1 MRSEFWLGISAFLS
15 LIYITVSIVLSIKD
29 GYSNPKRDYGI
40 PGSMTTQ
47 IFTSIG
53 AVASLCFTCNTG
65 MLPEIQ
71 ATVRRPYVKN
81 IQKALFLQF
90 TAGVVP
96 YYTLTFVGY
105 WAYGSSTSSY
115 LLNNVHGSKWVKTLA
130 NAAAFLQTVITLHI
144 FASPAYECLDTKFGR
159 KNESIYSVRNWSVRL
174 VGRGAYL
181 GFSTFV
187 AALLPFLGDFMNL
200 TGAVSLIPLTFV
212 LANHM
217 YIKVKGSDLSA
228 LQRSWHWANVW
239 VFSFLAAGASVSAF
253 HQIAVDSKTYHVFAD
268 L

>member
-1 MRSEFWLGISAFLS
+1 M
-15 LIYITVSIVLSIKD
+15 
-29 GYSNPKRDYGI
+29 
-40 PGSMTTQ
+40 
-47 IFTSIG
+47 
-53 AVASLCFTCNTG
+53 
-65 MLPEIQ
+65 
-71 ATVRRPYVKN
+71 
-81 IQKALFLQF
+81 
-90 TAGVVP
+90 
-96 YYTLTFVGY
+96 
-105 WAYGSSTSSY
+105 
-115 LLNNVHGSKWVKTLA
+115 HGSKWVKTLA